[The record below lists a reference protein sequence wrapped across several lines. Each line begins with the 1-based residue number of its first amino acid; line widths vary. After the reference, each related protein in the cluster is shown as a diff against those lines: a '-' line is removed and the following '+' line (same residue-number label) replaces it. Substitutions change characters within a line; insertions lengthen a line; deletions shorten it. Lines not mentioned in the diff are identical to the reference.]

1 MSQEKPLLNKSHFVL
16 AKNHSMGTDEVYAA
30 RSFWVDAVS
39 RFCKNKGAVFGLFM
53 IVIIIALAILGP
65 GISGYD
71 YRTQDMSQRNLP
83 PHIAGW
89 DSAPIFNGKYE
100 GFNVYE
106 EKGIQEVT
114 HIFGTDTLGRD
125 VFARTWTGTRISLY
139 VALLAI
145 LIDTI
150 VGMSLGLISGYYGG
164 KIDFLI
170 QRISEILSTIPTTVI
185 VTLLI
190 VVMKP
195 GLTSIT
201 IALMI
206 TEWIGMCRVSRAQM
220 LRLKEQEFVLA
231 SKTLGEST
239 FSIIFKEI
247 LPNVFGQVIVMC
259 MMTIPNAIFTEAFLA
274 FIGLGI
280 PAPLASLGSLI
291 SDGYKSMTMYP
302 FLVLFPVVVLAML
315 MLSFNLMADGLRDA
329 FDPKMKEI

>member
-1 MSQEKPLLNKSHFVL
+1 MSQERTVLTDAHFVW
-16 AKNHSMGTDEVYAA
+16 AKEHRLGTDQVYEA
-30 RSFWVDAVS
+30 RSFWKDAAV
-39 RFCKNKGAVFGLFM
+39 RFCKNKGAVFGLVM
-53 IVIIIALAILGP
+53 IVVIIALAILGP
-65 GISGYD
+65 SMSGYD
-71 YRTQDMSQRNLP
+71 YRTQEMSQRNLP
-83 PHIAGW
+83 PHIVGW
-89 DSAPIFNGKYE
+89 DNAPIFNGKYE
-100 GFNVYE
+100 GYNVYQ
-106 EKGIQEVT
+106 EKGIENVT

-125 VFARTWTGTRISLY
+125 LFARTWTGTRISLY

-150 VGMSLGLISGYYGG
+150 VGMSLGLISGYFGG

-195 GLTSIT
+195 GLASIT

-206 TEWIGMCRVSRAQM
+206 TEWIGMYRVSRAQM

-247 LPNVFGQVIVMC
+247 LPNVFGQIIVMC

-291 SDGYKSMTMYP
+291 SDGYKSLTMYP
-302 FLVLFPVVVLAML
+302 FLVLFPVMVLAML

-329 FDPKMKEI
+329 FDPKMKEM

>member
-1 MSQEKPLLNKSHFVL
+1 M
-16 AKNHSMGTDEVYAA
+16 
-30 RSFWVDAVS
+30 
-39 RFCKNKGAVFGLFM
+39 
-53 IVIIIALAILGP
+53 
-65 GISGYD
+65 
-71 YRTQDMSQRNLP
+71 
-83 PHIAGW
+83 
-89 DSAPIFNGKYE
+89 
-100 GFNVYE
+100 
-106 EKGIQEVT
+106 T

-125 VFARTWTGTRISLY
+125 LFARTWTGTRISLY

-150 VGMSLGLISGYYGG
+150 VGMSLGLISGYFGG

-195 GLTSIT
+195 GLASIT

-247 LPNVFGQVIVMC
+247 LPNVFGQIIVMC

-291 SDGYKSMTMYP
+291 SDGYKSLTMYP
-302 FLVLFPVVVLAML
+302 FLVLFPVMVLAML

-329 FDPKMKEI
+329 FDPKMKEM

>member
-1 MSQEKPLLNKSHFVL
+1 MSQKRTVLTDAHFVL
-16 AKNHSMGTDEVYAA
+16 AKEHGLGTDQVYEA
-30 RSFWVDAVS
+30 RSFWKDAAL
-39 RFCKNKGAVFGLFM
+39 RFCKNKGAVFGLVM
-53 IVIIIALAILGP
+53 IVVIIALAILGP
-65 GISGYD
+65 SMSGYD
-71 YRTQDMSQRNLP
+71 YRTQEMSQRNLP

-89 DSAPIFNGKYE
+89 DNAPIFNGKYE
-100 GFNVYE
+100 GYNVYQ
-106 EKGIQEVT
+106 EKGIENVT

-125 VFARTWTGTRISLY
+125 LFARTWTGTRISLY

-150 VGMSLGLISGYYGG
+150 VGMSLGLISGYFGG

-195 GLTSIT
+195 GLASIT

-206 TEWIGMCRVSRAQM
+206 TEWIGMYRVSRAQM

-247 LPNVFGQVIVMC
+247 LPNVFGQIIVMC

-291 SDGYKSMTMYP
+291 SDGYKSLTMYP

-329 FDPKMKEI
+329 FDPKMKEM